1 MNKTELLKT
10 FPFFKNFDEPELKEF
25 SEFSFPLKINKG
37 EILFEEGSYGADLY
51 IVKKGKGEVVK
62 KGKETKEEFKIAE
75 VEEGNIVGE
84 IAWILGKERTATFK
98 AQTDMEVLRID
109 GDILKKK
116 IGEGSK
122 GAMSFL
128 FELLKL
134 EAERLFF
141 TSTELL
147 RFIEKMIS
155 RDEITRLR
163 ETISK
168 TIAF

>member
-10 FPFFKNFDEPELKEF
+10 FPFFKNFNEPEIKEF
-25 SEFSFPLKINKG
+25 SEFSFPLKIRVG

-51 IVKKGKGEVVK
+51 IVKNGKGEVIK
-62 KGKETKEEFKIAE
+62 KGVETQETFKIAE
-75 VEEGNIVGE
+75 VGEGNIVGE

-98 AQTDMEVLRID
+98 ALTDMEVLRID

-116 IGEGSK
+116 ISEGSK
-122 GAMSFL
+122 GALNFL

-134 EAERLFF
+134 EAKRLFL

-147 RFIEKMIS
+147 KFLEKMIS